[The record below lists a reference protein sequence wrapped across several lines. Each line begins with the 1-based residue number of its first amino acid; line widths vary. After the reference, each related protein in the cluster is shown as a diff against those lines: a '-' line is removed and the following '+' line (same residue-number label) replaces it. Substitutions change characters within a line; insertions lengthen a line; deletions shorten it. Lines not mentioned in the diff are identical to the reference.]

1 MFIHPTNQ
9 DPVQLGRIVSDLS
22 TTHPLVSRLDS
33 PTASHSRAAIRMLHR
48 LLYRTPAFQLFR
60 FPAVRSI
67 LDLYRLHRK
76 ITELLALSPIV
87 DSRR

>member
-1 MFIHPTNQ
+1 
-9 DPVQLGRIVSDLS
+9 
-22 TTHPLVSRLDS
+22 
-33 PTASHSRAAIRMLHR
+33 MLHR